1 MFSCSVQ
8 QISQRLRDM
17 AVSESARSKGF
28 AKEAVAAANSI
39 DAFPDEVQAIIS
51 EVAVNVHGI
60 CVPKS
65 SPDHPEYDD
74 LRSFLCSSFLHLIP
88 FYSFLNHLT
97 FMCVNAWYFCVQ
109 ESCH

>member
-1 MFSCSVQ
+1 
-8 QISQRLRDM
+8 M

-39 DAFPDEVQAIIS
+39 DAFPDEAHAIIS
-51 EVAVNVHGI
+51 EVAVNIHGI

-74 LRSFLCSSFLHLIP
+74 LRSFLCSSFLHLKP
-88 FYSFLNHLT
+88 FYLFLDQLI
-97 FMCVNAWYFCVQ
+97 FICV
-109 ESCH
+109 